1 MSIESSFPIL
11 RAVVGVASLICLI
24 AAHYFSPREQAAAV
38 RKRGLFS
45 LLLATIGS
53 LLFIASFSCS
63 EEKLSQVVGAQLL
76 GKPLVLWVFGI
87 LYVAFLIA
95 LLRRNISS
103 HKRTGAESIDFVFRA
118 IEVSILVVGLIF
130 AFHEAS
136 RAIEALKQNT
146 ESNKMVGRGQLYQ
159 SDTLLAQIESQESDG
174 KLLTL
179 YANSEPECTNA
190 KEVREYIADTLA
202 LATSDPEIIGSRDAK
217 ELYEKIYD
225 LKSFAKFNP
234 KNLKNE
240 SGDVIELRRISTH
253 CVLILNTIHSAYDY
267 CGEHVITPKEFRTW
281 AGYFNDIGPHP
292 VFLATIYNWE
302 QERYMSKGF
311 AKYMQ
316 HKLYTDAPPGIKQVV
331 KEFYPHMADE
341 NYGDTLP
348 DYGNSEWE
356 ELILTDVGQNN
367 KTNAPKA
374 AVAEPTPR
382 H

>member
-11 RAVVGVASLICLI
+11 RAVIGVASLICLI
-24 AAHYFSPREQAAAV
+24 AAHYFSPHEQTAAA
-38 RKRGLFS
+38 RTRRFFS
-45 LLLATIGS
+45 LLLAAIGL
-53 LLFIASFSCS
+53 LLFAGSFLCS
-63 EEKLSQVVGAQLL
+63 EAKLSQIFWARLL
-76 GKPLVLWVFGI
+76 GKPLVLCVFGI
-87 LYVAFLIA
+87 LYVAFLIP
-95 LLRRNISS
+95 LFRRNTSS

-146 ESNKMVGRGQLYQ
+146 ESNMMVGRGQLYQ
-159 SDTLLAQIESQESDG
+159 SDTLLSQIESQESDG

-179 YANSEPECTNA
+179 YANAEPECANA
-190 KEVREYIADTLA
+190 KEAREYIADTLA
-202 LATSDPEIIGSRDAK
+202 VATSDPKIISSRNAE
-217 ELYEKIYD
+217 ELYSKMYD
-225 LKSFAKFNP
+225 LKSFAKFDP

-267 CGEHVITPKEFRTW
+267 CGEGVITPKEFRTW

-292 VFLATIYNWE
+292 VFLATIWNWE

-311 AKYMQ
+311 AKYVQ
-316 HKLYTDAPPGIKQVV
+316 HKLYTHATPGIKQVV

-341 NYGDTLP
+341 NYGNTLP

-356 ELILTDVGQNN
+356 ELIRTDVGQNN